1 MVVRAELIKWQQINV
16 GLWKIP
22 IENAW
27 NVNGSAFYNDGVGG
41 VRAVWTLANCAG
53 LKKKKKNQ
61 QTERGGRRRAEN
73 GAKEE
78 KQRGKTAMRLVVGE
92 VVCSWVE
99 RKINFSV
106 SNEPDSNR
114 SRTIF
119 FQLLRRLLLHPL
131 YVMQTRGACYLAA
144 FKIAV
149 SRDLI
154 FEN

>member
-1 MVVRAELIKWQQINV
+1 
-16 GLWKIP
+16 
-22 IENAW
+22 
-27 NVNGSAFYNDGVGG
+27 
-41 VRAVWTLANCAG
+41 
-53 LKKKKKNQ
+53 
-61 QTERGGRRRAEN
+61 
-73 GAKEE
+73 
-78 KQRGKTAMRLVVGE
+78 MRWVVGE

-144 FKIAV
+144 FKIVV